1 MKYRIR
7 FEMVSKKELELLLQ
21 FLIFGFKIIKMG
33 INNSNEMEEEMETI
47 RQYLILNGTNIMYG
61 LLILVIGITVAKK
74 TKNVIRKVLERANV
88 DKTLIGF
95 TSQLIYFTVLII
107 IIIASL
113 SKMGVNV
120 NSMVAVLGAAGFA
133 VALALQSSLSN
144 FASGIIILILKPF
157 KVGDFIDAAGISGEV
172 VEIQIFNT
180 ILKTIN
186 NEVMIVPNSSVTGNN
201 IKNYTDTHERRV
213 DIAIGV
219 AYDTDIK
226 KVKAVIQKLV
236 DADKRVLRN
245 PGHRVV
251 MTEFADS
258 SINLSIRMW
267 VKNANYWDVRFDMM
281 ERIKEEFDA
290 NNIEIPFPQRVVQI
304 IKEA

>member
-1 MKYRIR
+1 
-7 FEMVSKKELELLLQ
+7 
-21 FLIFGFKIIKMG
+21 
-33 INNSNEMEEEMETI
+33 MEEEMETI